1 MASKHKHL
9 ALLTLMT
16 VLLLMNELT
25 VEAAPSLVN
34 IGVGTNGKTVV
45 INARLV
51 EGFTKN
57 IEDAIEDGIPIT
69 FTFEAELRQ
78 ATSLWNDTL
87 ISSNTIKHLV
97 KYDSLKRVYR
107 FTELGKGV
115 KRKIA
120 TRNKQK

>member
-1 MASKHKHL
+1 MASKHKSL
-9 ALLTLMT
+9 AILTIMT

-51 EGFTKN
+51 EGFT
-57 IEDAIEDGIPIT
+57 EDIKEAVEDGIPIT

-78 ATSLWNDTL
+78 VNS
-87 ISSNTIKHLV
+87 
-97 KYDSLKRVYR
+97 
-107 FTELGKGV
+107 
-115 KRKIA
+115 
-120 TRNKQK
+120 